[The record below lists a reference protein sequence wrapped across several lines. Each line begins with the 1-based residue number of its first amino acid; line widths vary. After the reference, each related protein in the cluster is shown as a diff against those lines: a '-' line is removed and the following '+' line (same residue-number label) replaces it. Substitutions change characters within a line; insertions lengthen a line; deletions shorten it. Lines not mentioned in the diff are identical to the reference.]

1 MTAWA
6 YALGWALLHFLWQGL
21 LVGGVTALLLHAL
34 RRASAASRYALCG
47 AALLLCVALPVRHL
61 CLTLAELQAPLT
73 WQEGQAF
80 AQLSPWLLR
89 LQAALPWLVAAWGL
103 GVLLMFTRLGLGL
116 VWVARLR
123 RWPEQL
129 EAGWQARLDRLAQ
142 DMGLRGRV
150 VLRVVKAELPSPLT
164 VGWWRPV
171 VIVPASLLT
180 GLPPAL
186 LEALL
191 AHELAHV
198 RRADYVFNLLQGM
211 VEALLFFHPVVW
223 CLSRRMRAER
233 ELIAD
238 ALAAQVL
245 GEPRQLALALN
256 ELAHGLSQPQ
266 PALAAS
272 DGDLLARIK
281 GLLRPEAQRPG
292 WRLLAAALALAGT
305 VLMVQART
313 QEPEAA
319 PATPPSPAAALLPI
333 GVSARHMLVLD
344 DASGQ
349 VLAAKD
355 AEAVVP
361 VASISKLMTA
371 MVVLDS
377 GADMD
382 EPLRVSPAL
391 VAQHRFSNAG
401 LKAGTRLTRGG
412 ALTLT
417 LLASDNRA
425 AELLAQSY
433 PGGLPAFERATVAK
447 ARALGLSHTDLRDA
461 SGASDANRST
471 AQEVARLLAAAE
483 RYEAIA
489 RITSGAA
496 ARVPLNGHPA
506 LLHNTNPLVGE
517 PGWDIQLSKTGSSQA
532 AGGCVAVKLMLAG
545 KPHTVVLLAAA
556 DRQERLRDLQA
567 IRQALSQTFSGG

>member
-1 MTAWA
+1 M
-6 YALGWALLHFLWQGL
+6 
-21 LVGGVTALLLHAL
+21 
-34 RRASAASRYALCG
+34 
-47 AALLLCVALPVRHL
+47 
-61 CLTLAELQAPLT
+61 
-73 WQEGQAF
+73 
-80 AQLSPWLLR
+80 
-89 LQAALPWLVAAWGL
+89 
-103 GVLLMFTRLGLGL
+103 
-116 VWVARLR
+116 
-123 RWPEQL
+123 
-129 EAGWQARLDRLAQ
+129 
-142 DMGLRGRV
+142 
-150 VLRVVKAELPSPLT
+150 VKANLPSPLT

-171 VIVPASLLT
+171 VIVPASLIT
-180 GLPPAL
+180 GLSPAF

-198 RRADYVFNLLQGM
+198 RRADYLFNIVQGV

-223 CLSRRMRAER
+223 WLSRRMRAER

-245 GEPRQLALALN
+245 SEPRQLALALN
-256 ELAHGLSQPQ
+256 ELAHGLSHPQ
-266 PALAAS
+266 PALAAN
-272 DGDLLARIK
+272 DGELLTRIK
-281 GLLRPEAQRPG
+281 GLLKPEAQRPG
-292 WRLLAAALALAGT
+292 WRLLASALALAGT
-305 VLMVQART
+305 ALMVQAQT
-313 QEPEAA
+313 QEQEREQA
-319 PATPPSPAAALLPI
+319 PAAAERPSPVASLAPI
-333 GVSARHMLVLD
+333 LVNAKHMLVVD
-344 DASGQ
+344 DASGT

-355 AEAVVP
+355 ADAVVP

-382 EPLRVSPAL
+382 EPLRISPAL

-401 LKAGTRLTRGG
+401 LKAGTRLTRRS
-412 ALTLT
+412 ALTLA

-447 ARALGLSHTDLRDA
+447 AQALGLSHTDLRDA

-471 AQEVARLLAAAE
+471 AQEVARLLSAAE

-489 RITSGAA
+489 RITSGVEAS
-496 ARVPLNGHPA
+496 VPLNGRPA
-506 LLHNTNPLVGE
+506 LMHNTNPLVGE
-517 PGWDIQLSKTGSSQA
+517 PGWHFQLSKTGSSQA
-532 AGGCVAVKLMLAG
+532 AGGCMAVKIKLDG

-567 IRQALSQTFSGG
+567 IRQALSQAFSGG